1 MFKKI
6 LRILLIIFVLLLL
19 AFIGWVFQLLYDWP
33 FATIYLWPFSGVALW
48 LTFFFA
54 RKAWIKH
61 RAEQRLKTQLPPAE
75 LAPADP
81 DWVKGVREL
90 LALNR
95 NQDSFAA
102 DINLTDDL
110 PHLRKILVYVD
121 GLILDVLNG
130 HRFQFLL
137 DFEFIEKLLAKC
149 HKKIVEMLEV
159 NRVELL
165 SDVPFIS
172 DLLDKKGVKKSA
184 LGTHRLHFI
193 LGLPGSGKSTLL
205 QRSSYGLQAGD
216 ADPDAPVLPTQSCR
230 FAFLDAGIAIEIAG
244 KHVDPL
250 QDASDRDRDWD
261 ALLASIEVDASPHQM
276 ASVTICINP
285 DSLSPENIGETLRGM
300 QIIRQR
306 ITDLMNISGRRLP
319 VYLMCTHIDE
329 IGMTNLLSVL
339 PENLLS
345 QAAGSLLPMDRVA
358 LQSNEAKEAVSE
370 ITRYIPWLALRSAA
384 QGINPQDS
392 ALLATKGL
400 LEIEEH
406 FDAVISTLFGASNYL
421 EAPIYRGLFL
431 SGDLA
436 AAGIDSPDKKPDSPR
451 LAFGSGFLN
460 KILVED
466 RIFQPLSSYERRL
479 KNRRKLAWF
488 GYYSI
493 VSLIAVWL
501 FSGFIYRVEEIN
513 VLKANQFPQ
522 TPQDGS
528 PHTSYIQSVTKM
540 MPYIDWIENRNHSS
554 WGFYLPFSGPG
565 EQVEARIKERF
576 IANYLAFNELVL
588 KANFAKVA
596 PLLVGPNNQYLG
608 VVLEALIDRLRILE
622 SVVSGD
628 SLFQVKLLRE
638 PSSTA
643 MLQIVQSATPSDA
656 RIISTLFYYFAFWSD
671 KEAVKKYLEDISVRL
686 ERVALQDPNFSWV
699 MPWAA
704 LQPTVTDLWLTDF
717 WAPTST
723 PQGVKVYG
731 PFTKEG
737 RIAIHDF
744 LKRMESIKLLDKIFG
759 YKINDYLKTYDV
771 EREAE
776 WRRFVMSFDQGS
788 DLLLSQGSWLQT
800 LATFRGRESP
810 YRKLVERIYEEYP
823 GDNSQGVRPTWIS
836 ALNLITVTRMAATKE
851 SFFGAIKSRIEILKA
866 AGRLNATNNGVLL
879 DSKAFQE
886 DGRVYGVYGDAVV
899 KILPQLMASG
909 ASAGNIA
916 IQFSGLGRD
925 ASIKES
931 DLKNAWDA
939 LGRYEDK
946 IKLASQPW
954 NEPAW
959 VLLRG
964 PLNTMTRYSY
974 KQAACTMQ
982 SEWNNNVIYPTKL
995 GATEVENFEKTYGAQ
1010 GTLWKFI
1017 DQSAKPFITV
1027 DGSDFKNISTS
1038 GWTLQWQDNF
1048 INFLNNAAGKKRARD
1063 AAIKKAELED
1073 KLANARD
1080 KARLAEI
1087 ETRIDQINKSQ
1098 EKFNSSNYIVKLASQ
1113 PVQTTGAASQ
1123 LPFGV
1128 GLTLNCST
1136 GPQTMTQLNFK
1147 TLQNFNWNPNTCG
1160 DTELKIFVGQSV
1172 LTKTWPGKYG
1182 FGNFLSEFRSG
1193 KKSYT
1198 AKSFPEKS
1206 DVFTQFNIQK
1216 IDVSFT
1222 MVGAPKALA
1231 DSKQSQADAI
1241 DLDQLVAEK
1250 NKLMKD
1256 LANRQLRQI
1265 NAEILALSASNSGL
1279 IVPEKIAMCPF

>member
-1 MFKKI
+1 MLKKI
-6 LRILLIIFVLLLL
+6 LRILLIIIALLLL
-19 AFIGWVFQLLYDWP
+19 AFVGWIFQLFYDWP
-33 FATIYLWPFSGVALW
+33 FASIYLWPVSGVTLW
-48 LTFFFA
+48 FVFFFI

-61 RAEQRLKTQLPPAE
+61 RAEQRLKTHLPPTE

-110 PHLRKILVYVD
+110 PHLRKVIVYID
-121 GLILDVLNG
+121 GLILGVLNG
-130 HRFQFLL
+130 HHLQFLL
-137 DFEFIEKLLAKC
+137 DFEFIQNFLAKC
-149 HKKIVEMLEV
+149 HKKIVGILEA
-159 NRVELL
+159 NRIETL
-165 SDVPFIS
+165 SDIPFIS

-193 LGLPGSGKSTLL
+193 MGLPGSGKSTLL
-205 QRSSYGLQAGD
+205 QRSSYGLQLGD

-230 FAFLDAGIAIEIAG
+230 FAFLEAGIAIEISG

-250 QDASDRDRDWD
+250 QDTADRDRDWD
-261 ALLASIEVDASPHQM
+261 SLLASIEVDASPHQM
-276 ASVTICINP
+276 ASVTICISP
-285 DSLSPENIGETLRGM
+285 DSLSAENIGETLRGM

-306 ITDLMNISGRRLP
+306 VTDLMNISGRRLP
-319 VYLMCTHIDE
+319 VYLMCTHIDQ

-339 PENLLS
+339 PVDLLS
-345 QAAGSLLPMDRVA
+345 QAAGSLLPIDRVA
-358 LQSNEAKEAVSE
+358 IEPDEAKEAVSE

-400 LEIEEH
+400 FEIEEH

-421 EAPIYRGLFL
+421 ETPIYRGLFL

-436 AAGIDSPDKKPDSPR
+436 AAGIDTKDRKPDSPR

-488 GYYSI
+488 SYYSLI
-493 VSLIAVWL
+493 SLVAVWL
-501 FSGFIYRVEEIN
+501 FSGFIYRVEEIHT
-513 VLKANQFPQ
+513 LKANKFPV
-522 TPQDGS
+522 TPEVGS
-528 PHTSYIQSVTKM
+528 TAVTYINGVTKM
-540 MPYIDWIENRNHSS
+540 VPFIAWIQNRDHSS
-554 WGFYLPFSGPG
+554 WGFYLPFAGPG
-565 EQVEARIKERF
+565 EEIEAHIKKRF
-576 IANYLAFNELVL
+576 LSNYLAFNEMVL
-588 KANFAKVA
+588 KANFGKIA
-596 PLLVGPNNQYLG
+596 PLLVGANNQYLG

-622 SVVSGD
+622 GASSNI
-628 SLFQVKLLRE
+628 SLLQLKLLRE

-643 MLQIVQSATPSDA
+643 MLEIVKDATPSDA
-656 RIISTLFYYFAFWSD
+656 RTISNLFYYFAFWSD
-671 KEAVKKYLEDISVRL
+671 KEDVRKYLEDISVRL

-704 LQPTVTDLWLTDF
+704 LQPSVADLWLTDF

-723 PQGVKVYG
+723 PQGIKVYG

-737 RIAIHDF
+737 RIVITEF
-744 LKRMESIKLLDKIFG
+744 LQRMQSIKLLDKIFG
-759 YKINDYLKTYDV
+759 YKIDDYLKIYDL

-776 WRRFVMSFDQGS
+776 WRRFVLSFDQGS
-788 DLLLSQGSWLQT
+788 DLLLTQGSWLQT
-800 LATFRGRESP
+800 MATFRGKESP
-810 YRKLVERIYEEYP
+810 YRRLVERIYEEFP
-823 GDNSQGVRPTWIS
+823 ATNTQGERPTWVS
-836 ALNLITVTRMAATKE
+836 ALNLITVTRLAATKE

-879 DSKAFQE
+879 DGKAFQE
-886 DGRVYGVYGDAVV
+886 DGKVYSVYGDAVV
-899 KILPQLMASG
+899 KVLPQLMASS

-925 ASIKES
+925 ATIKES

-939 LGRYEDK
+939 LGRYEEK
-946 IKLASQPW
+946 IKLQSQPW
-954 NEPAW
+954 NEPTW
-959 VLLRG
+959 VILRG
-964 PLNTMTRYSY
+964 PLNTMTKYAY

-982 SEWNNNVIYPTKL
+982 SDWNSNVIYPTKL
-995 GATEVENFEKTYGAQ
+995 GATEVENFEKTYGSE

-1017 DQSAKPFITV
+1017 DQSAKPFVMV
-1027 DGSDFKNISTS
+1027 DGSDFKNVSTN
-1038 GWTLQWQDNF
+1038 GWSLQWQENF

-1080 KARLAEI
+1080 KARLAEV
-1087 ETRIDQINKSQ
+1087 ESRIDQINKSQ
-1098 EKFNSSNYIVKLASQ
+1098 EKFNGTNYIVKLASQ

-1136 GPQTMTQLNFK
+1136 GTQVMTQLNFK
-1147 TLQNFNWNPNTCG
+1147 TLQTFNWNPNTCG
-1160 DTELKIFVGQSV
+1160 DTELKIFVGKTT

-1182 FGNFLSEFRSG
+1182 FGNFLNEFRSG
-1193 KKSYT
+1193 QKSYT
-1198 AKSFPEKS
+1198 AKSFPDKS
-1206 DVFTQFNIQK
+1206 DLFTQFGIQK
-1216 IDVSFT
+1216 IDVSFS
-1222 MVGAPKALA
+1222 MVGATKTLA
-1231 DSKQSQADAI
+1231 DSKQSQADGI
-1241 DLDQLVAEK
+1241 SLDDLIIEK
-1250 NKLMKD
+1250 NKLLKD

-1265 NAEILALSASNSGL
+1265 NAEISALSASNSGL
-1279 IVPEKIAMCPF
+1279 MIPEKIAMCPF

>member
-6 LRILLIIFVLLLL
+6 LRILLIIFILLLL
-19 AFIGWVFQLLYDWP
+19 AFVGWICQLLYDWP
-33 FATIYLWPFSGVALW
+33 FATIYLWPLSGITLGFI
-48 LTFFFA
+48 FFFA

-61 RAEQRLKTQLPPAE
+61 RAEQRLKTQLPPVE
-75 LAPADP
+75 LAPADA

-110 PHLRKILVYVD
+110 PHLRKLLVYID
-121 GLILDVLNG
+121 GLILEVLNG
-130 HRFQFLL
+130 QRFQFLL
-137 DFEFIEKLLAKC
+137 DFQFIESFLAGR
-149 HKKIVEMLEV
+149 HKKIVELLEA

-165 SDVPFIS
+165 SDIPFVS
-172 DLLDKKGVKKSA
+172 NLLDRKGVKKSA

-193 LGLPGSGKSTLL
+193 MGLPGSGKSTLL
-205 QRSSYGLQAGD
+205 QRSSYGLQVGD
-216 ADPDAPVLPTQSCR
+216 SDPDAPVLPTQSCR

-244 KHVDPL
+244 KHVDPS
-250 QDASDRDRDWD
+250 QDAVERDSGWD
-261 ALLASIEVDASPHQM
+261 SLLASIEVDASPHQM
-276 ASVTICINP
+276 ASVTICLTP
-285 DSLSPENIGETLRGM
+285 DSLTPEKISETLRGM

-306 ITDLMNISGRRLP
+306 LGDLMNIAGRRLP

-329 IGMTNLLSVL
+329 IGMTNLLRVL
-339 PENLLS
+339 PDNLLS
-345 QAAGSLLPMDRVA
+345 QAAGSLLPIDRVTI
-358 LQSNEAKEAVSE
+358 QSDEAKQAVSE

-384 QGINPQDS
+384 QGISPQDS
-392 ALLATKGL
+392 ALLATRGL
-400 LEIEEH
+400 FEIEEH

-421 EAPIYRGLFL
+421 ESPIYRGLFL

-436 AAGIDSPDKKPDSPR
+436 AAEIVEKGKKPDSPR

-488 GYYSI
+488 SYYSL
-493 VSLIAVWL
+493 VSLLAVWL
-501 FSGFIYRVEEIN
+501 FSGFVYRVEEIN
-513 VLKANQFPQ
+513 VLKASPFPGA
-522 TPQDGS
+522 PQADSSTGV
-528 PHTSYIQSVTKM
+528 YIQGVTKM
-540 MPYIDWIENRNHSS
+540 VPYISWIQNREHSS
-554 WGFYLPFSGPG
+554 WSFYLPFSGPG
-565 EQVEARIKERF
+565 EAIEERIKERF
-576 IANYLAFNELVL
+576 VTNYLAFNELVL
-588 KANFAKVA
+588 KTNFVKMA
-596 PLLVGPNNQYLG
+596 PFLAGPNNQYLG
-608 VVLEALIDRLRILE
+608 VILEALIDRLRILE
-622 SVVSGD
+622 AASAGD
-628 SLFQVKLLRE
+628 SLFKLKLLRE
-638 PSSTA
+638 PSTTA
-643 MLQIVQSATPSDA
+643 MMQIVPEASPSDA
-656 RIISTLFYYFAFWSD
+656 RTISTLFSYFAYWSD
-671 KEAVKKYLEDISVRL
+671 RESVKKYLEDISVRL

-704 LQPTVTDLWLTDF
+704 LQPTVSDVWLTDF
-717 WAPTST
+717 WAPTT
-723 PQGVKVYG
+723 GPKGLKVYG

-744 LKRMESIKLLDKIFG
+744 LKRMESINLLDKIFG

-788 DLLLSQGSWLQT
+788 DFLLSHGSWLQT
-800 LATFRGRESP
+800 LATFRSRESP

-823 GDNSQGVRPTWIS
+823 EDDSQGVRPTWVS
-836 ALNLITVTRMAATKE
+836 ALNLITVTRLAATKE

-879 DSKAFQE
+879 DRKAFQE
-886 DGRVYGVYGDAVV
+886 DGKIYNLYGDAVSKV
-899 KILPQLMASG
+899 LPQLMASS
-909 ASAGNIA
+909 ATAGNVA
-916 IQFSGLGRD
+916 IQFSGLGRE

-939 LGRYEDK
+939 LSRYEDK

-954 NEPAW
+954 NEPTW

-964 PLNTMTRYSY
+964 PLNTMTKYAY

-982 SEWNNNVIYPTKL
+982 SDWNNNVIYPTKL
-995 GATEVENFEKTYGAQ
+995 GATEVENFEKTYGSQ
-1010 GTLWKFI
+1010 GNLWKFI

-1027 DGSDFKNISTS
+1027 DGSDFKNIDTS
-1038 GWTLQWQDNF
+1038 GWSLQWQENF

-1087 ETRIDQINKSQ
+1087 ESLIEQINKSQ
-1098 EKFNSSNYIVKLASQ
+1098 DAFNSANYIVKLASQ
-1113 PVQTTGAASQ
+1113 PVQTTGVASQ

-1128 GLTLNCST
+1128 GLTLNCSS
-1136 GPQTMTQLNFK
+1136 GLQTMTQLNFK
-1147 TLQNFNWNPNTCG
+1147 TLQTFNWNPNTCG
-1160 DTELKIFVGQSV
+1160 DTELKIFVGKDA
-1172 LTKTWPGKYG
+1172 LTKIWPGKYG
-1182 FGNFLSEFRSG
+1182 FGNFLNDFRSG
-1193 KKSYT
+1193 KKSFT

-1206 DVFTQFNIQK
+1206 DLFTELNIQK

-1222 MVGAPKALA
+1222 MVGAPKVIS
-1231 DSKQSQADAI
+1231 DSKKSQSNGV
-1241 DLDQLVAEK
+1241 DLVELAAEK
-1250 NKLMKD
+1250 NKLTKD

-1265 NAEILALSASNSGL
+1265 YAEIEALSASNSGL
-1279 IVPEKIAMCPF
+1279 IIPEKIAMCPF